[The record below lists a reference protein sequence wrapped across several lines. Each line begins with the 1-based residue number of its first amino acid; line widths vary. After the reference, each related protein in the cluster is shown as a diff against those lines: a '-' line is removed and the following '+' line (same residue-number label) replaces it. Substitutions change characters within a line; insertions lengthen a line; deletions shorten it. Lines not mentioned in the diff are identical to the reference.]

1 MTEPHLSPE
10 ELAEIR
16 ESFDQVSFI
25 LSSIRRPSSWFSV
38 IFYQWLVNPWTLLHN
53 LPENRIFY

>member
-16 ESFDQVSFI
+16 ESFDQVSLI
-25 LSSIRRPSSWFSV
+25 LSLIRRPSRVLGS
-38 IFYQWLVNPWTLLHN
+38 P
-53 LPENRIFY
+53 